1 MEAIKGLARRTTQ
14 SIREK
19 VKNRE
24 ATGHDEL
31 LEVTSKKVLQY
42 QKSGEVICSKLIR
55 AAGLIEELGRLLKDV
70 GEEYQSISDLP
81 QESSQL
87 ATDVLDM
94 GTKLVATAQEHQ
106 KGLKEE
112 GFDVLNAFIKNTSKL
127 RDAEE
132 ARRKNRLE
140 YDFFRQKVLDL
151 RSCPPKDTSRIPRN
165 EQKMENW
172 RVEFWRATENH
183 KAVCSQLYVE
193 GQRAID
199 LSVLTLTK
207 VLGSF
212 MNIAGDGFKQQFVNA
227 RLPVYPTAPILPPAP
242 LPPNPMPAFQ
252 PLYNAGGH
260 TTVTYG
266 QLQQQLPWPQDLPP
280 QSQERQGWQEGYPS
294 GWSQQWQ
301 QQQQEQQQQ
310 QPSSV
315 ESHISQHQHSWG
327 QLPPQLQPVFEKWQT
342 PEQQQQQQQQQGR
355 NLSQQNT
362 SSVVGLHASSNNYR
376 SSDFAYTKP
385 SEGNGNGIHLL
396 NSPQTSAS
404 SLAEGK

>member
-14 SIREK
+14 SIRDK

-24 ATGHDEL
+24 AAGHDEL
-31 LEVTSKKVLQY
+31 LEGTSKKVLQY
-42 QKSGEVICSKLIR
+42 QRSSEVICTKLTR
-55 AAGLIEELGRLLKDV
+55 AAALIEELGRLLKDV
-70 GEEYQSISDLP
+70 GEEYQNIADLP

-87 ATDVLDM
+87 ATDVLDL

-106 KGLKEE
+106 KGLKE
-112 GFDVLNAFIKNTSKL
+112 GFDVLSAFIKNASKL
-127 RDAEE
+127 RDAEK
-132 ARRKNRLE
+132 ARRKNQLE
-140 YDFFRQKVLDL
+140 YDFFRQKVIDL

-172 RVEFWRATENH
+172 RVEFWRATENN

-199 LSVLTLTK
+199 LSVLTLTR

-212 MNIAGDGFKQQFVNA
+212 MNIAGDGFKQQLVNA

-242 LPPNPMPAFQ
+242 LPPNPMPPFQ
-252 PLYNAGGH
+252 PLYHAGCH
-260 TTVTYG
+260 PTLNYG
-266 QLQQQLPWPQDLPP
+266 QLQQPLPWSQDQPS

-294 GWSQQWQ
+294 GWSQQQ
-301 QQQQEQQQQ
+301 QQQQQQL

-315 ESHISQHQHSWG
+315 EIYTSQPQHSWG
-327 QLPPQLQPVFEKWQT
+327 QVQPQLQPVFEKWQT
-342 PEQQQQQQQQQGR
+342 PEQQQQQQGR
-355 NLSQQNT
+355 NLLQQDT
-362 SSVVGLHASSNNYR
+362 SSIVGPHAPPNNYR
-376 SSDFAYTKP
+376 SSNFAYTKP

-396 NSPQTSAS
+396 NSPKTSTS

>member
-55 AAGLIEELGRLLKDV
+55 AAGLIEELGRLMKDV
-70 GEEYQSISDLP
+70 GEEYQSVSDLP

-140 YDFFRQKVLDL
+140 YDFFRQKVLEL

-227 RLPVYPTAPILPPAP
+227 RLPVYPTAPILTPAP

-252 PLYNAGGH
+252 PLYNAGATPLLPTDNCHSSYPGH
-260 TTVTYG
+260 RISHHSHKNARGGRKATHPAGHNSGNNSHLRLNLTFRSISIHGGKYR
-266 QLQQQLPWPQDLPP
+266 LNC
-280 QSQERQGWQEGYPS
+280 SQCLKNGRRQNNNNNNNKAGIY
-294 GWSQQWQ
+294 
-301 QQQQEQQQQ
+301 
-310 QPSSV
+310 
-315 ESHISQHQHSWG
+315 HSR
-327 QLPPQLQPVFEKWQT
+327 T
-342 PEQQQQQQQQQGR
+342 
-355 NLSQQNT
+355 
-362 SSVVGLHASSNNYR
+362 H
-376 SSDFAYTKP
+376 
-385 SEGNGNGIHLL
+385 HLL
-396 NSPQTSAS
+396 SVCMHLQTTIGLRILPTRSH
-404 SLAEGK
+404 LKVTGTVFIC